1 MKKLF
6 VLAVVA
12 VMAVSASAQ
21 NWYLGGAF
29 GYEHSTVETDING
42 ANVKVK
48 SDLFTIAP
56 ELGYN
61 IDETWAVGATL
72 NYTWAKDAYNRFA
85 ISPYARYTF
94 FRTDNNLVSLFVD
107 GGVGIGYLKPDE
119 GDSKCTW
126 EIGFK
131 PGLAVNL
138 TEKFSLVAHV
148 GFLGYQDLKEAG
160 KTYGVNLDGRN
171 ITFGFYYNF

>member
-1 MKKLF
+1 MKKFF

-12 VMAVSASAQ
+12 VIAVSAAAQ
-21 NWYLGGAF
+21 NWYVGGAF
-29 GYEHSTVETDING
+29 GYAHETKEVDMDG

-48 SDLFTIAP
+48 SDIFTIAP

-61 IDETWAVGATL
+61 IDDNWAVGATL

-85 ISPYARYTF
+85 ISPYARYTY
-94 FRTDNNLVSLFVD
+94 FRTDNNLLSLFVD
-107 GGVGIGYLKPDE
+107 GGVGLGYLKPDG

-131 PGLAVNL
+131 PGLAINL
-138 TEKFSLVAHV
+138 TEKFSLVAHI
-148 GFLGYQDLKEAG
+148 GFLGYKDLKEAG
-160 KTYGVNLDGRN
+160 KTYGVNLDGN
-171 ITFGFYYNF
+171 DITFGFYYNF

>member
-6 VLAVVA
+6 VLAVIA
-12 VMAVSASAQ
+12 VMALGASAQ
-21 NWYLGGAF
+21 NWFIGGAF
-29 GYEHSTVETDING
+29 GYAHSTVETEDE
-42 ANVKVK
+42 KVK
-48 SDLFTIAP
+48 SDVFTIAP
-56 ELGYN
+56 EVGYN
-61 IDETWAVGATL
+61 IDETWAIGATL
-72 NYTWAKDAYNRFA
+72 NYTWEKDMYNRFA

-107 GGVGIGYLKPDE
+107 GGFGIGYLKPDE